1 MFIIIS
7 GFSDLFKVKPK
18 GKICCVHLKL
28 KCLPKTANGSAIC
41 LEALKWKQCGK
52 RQIYKMDKNDRAQL
66 EMSEIMS
73 KVQLSWTDKLS
84 LNQNLIDKLGV

>member
-1 MFIIIS
+1 MVLQSAWKHWNENNVAKDKFI
-7 GFSDLFKVKPK
+7 
-18 GKICCVHLKL
+18 
-28 KCLPKTANGSAIC
+28 
-41 LEALKWKQCGK
+41 KW
-52 RQIYKMDKNDRAQL
+52 IKMIGHNL